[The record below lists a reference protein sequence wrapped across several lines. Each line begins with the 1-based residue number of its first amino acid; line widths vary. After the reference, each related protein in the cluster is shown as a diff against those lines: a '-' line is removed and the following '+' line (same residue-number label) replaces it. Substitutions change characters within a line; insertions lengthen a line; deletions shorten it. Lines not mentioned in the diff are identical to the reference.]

1 MRKINKKAL
10 VILTISL
17 LTIFIFV
24 PFSSAGSGT
33 QVGGIINADT
43 VWTKSNSPYS
53 LTSPVIV
60 GYGATLKIEA
70 GTVIDLNGYNVQV
83 NGILN
88 ARGSSTNNIVFTS
101 SGGGAVVFSGSS
113 TSYSDQTQTGCII
126 ENSQLTGVYVY
137 VSSGAPKISHNT
149 MIAPNVDSVKMA
161 FEIDS
166 AGAPLIFG
174 NTITGSIECLNGA
187 HPTIIGNSIRGG
199 VRSQGFDLSQPVIIN
214 NTIVGGA
221 GDAAYATGISAYGN
235 NFYIANNTIS
245 GCYTG
250 IGLDEGTN
258 TIEGNLIFNNTNGIM
273 ISQDE
278 YAIAN
283 IRHNTICNNT
293 QGIGIGYESNVEHVT
308 IIYNNLVGNAGYK
321 LTGANVTY
329 NWWGTTNQT
338 EIGAA
343 VSGAAV
349 YAPFLNAP
357 DATAPAIPDS
367 PIQTVQPTVT
377 PSPTNTPSATTSP
390 SPAPSATTN
399 SVQTVQQTATPTAI
413 PNSATEKPVM
423 TPYQASE
430 AIPEFTIFVA
440 LGFIALSVFAATLVY
455 YRRVRAQLKKQPI
468 P

>member
-1 MRKINKKAL
+1 MKRINRKAL
-10 VILTISL
+10 VVLTITLITILTLIPLSVAN
-17 LTIFIFV
+17 T
-24 PFSSAGSGT
+24 GT
-33 QVGGIINADT
+33 QTSGMINVDT

-60 GYGATLKIEA
+60 GYGATLTIEA
-70 GTVIDLNGYNVQV
+70 GTVIQFNGYNLQV

-88 ARGSSTNNIVFTS
+88 ARGSSTDNTIFTS
-101 SGGGAVVFSGSS
+101 SSGGAVVFSGSS
-113 TSYSDQTQTGCII
+113 TSYSEQTQTGCII
-126 ENSQLTGVYVY
+126 ENSQLTGVYIY

-221 GDAAYATGISAYGN
+221 GDSGYATGISAYGN

-245 GCYTG
+245 GCYNG
-250 IGLDEGTN
+250 IALDEGTN
-258 TIEGNLIFNNTNGIM
+258 TVEGNLIFNNTNGIM

-278 YAIAN
+278 YDRAL

-293 QGIGIGYESNVEHVT
+293 QGIWLGSESNMEHVN
-308 IIYNNLVGNAGYK
+308 IIYNNLVGNTGYK

-343 VSGAAV
+343 LSSAAV
-349 YAPFLNAP
+349 YTPFLNAP
-357 DATAPAIPDS
+357 DATAPAVSGPLNQNVPPSDS
-367 PIQTVQPTVT
+367 PLPTF
-377 PSPTNTPSATTSP
+377 SP
-390 SPAPSATTN
+390 SPSPSVTANTN
-399 SVQTVQQTATPTAI
+399 SAQTSQPTATPTL
-413 PNSATEKPVM
+413 SATEKPTM

-430 AIPEFTIFVA
+430 AIPEFTVFIAV
-440 LGFIALSVFAATLVY
+440 GFIAFSVFTASLVY
-455 YRRVRAQLKKQPI
+455 YRRVRVQLKKQPSL
-468 P
+468 